1 MAPKSMFGGRHV
13 QRILSSLF
21 QPCKRG
27 MCLARD
33 GNVAII
39 FALALPP
46 IFAFIGAAID
56 YSRVN
61 MARSAMQSALD

>member
-1 MAPKSMFGGRHV
+1 
-13 QRILSSLF
+13 
-21 QPCKRG
+21 

-46 IFAFIGAAID
+46 IFALIRAAID
-56 YSRVN
+56 HNRVN
-61 MARSAMQSALD
+61 MARFAMQSALD